1 MSIAKIFFEY
11 AQAFERVFEDDDWSQ
26 LEEFFTPD
34 AVYLPGDGKELRGRE
49 NILAH
54 LKQSLDSFDRRFD
67 LRRVDLVSDPVVTAS
82 QVTIQWRAAYE
93 KKGLPDIVLRGSE
106 EATFEGNAISRLED
120 SLDEGVA
127 ETLQAWIGQHG
138 DNLGISR

>member
-1 MSIAKIFFEY
+1 MSIAKIFSEY
-11 AQAFERVFEDDDWSQ
+11 AQAFERVYENDDWSK
-26 LEEFFTPD
+26 LDEFFAPD
-34 AVYLPGDGKELRGRE
+34 AVYLPGDGKEVRGRD

-67 LRRVDLVSDPVVTAS
+67 LRRVDLVSEPVVTAN

-93 KKGLPDIVLRGSE
+93 KRGLPDIVLCGSE

-120 SLDEGVA
+120 SLVDGV
-127 ETLQAWIGQHG
+127 EENLQAWIDQYG
-138 DNLGISR
+138 DTLGISA

>member
-34 AVYLPGDGKELRGRE
+34 AVYLPGDGKELRGRDH
-49 NILAH
+49 IFAH

-67 LRRVDLVSDPVVTAS
+67 LRRVELVSDPVVTS
-82 QVTIQWRAAYE
+82 SRVTIQWRATYE
-93 KKGLPDIVLRGSE
+93 KKGLPDIALCGSE
-106 EATFEGNAISRLED
+106 EATFEGIAISRLED
-120 SLDEGVA
+120 SLDDGVA
-127 ETLQAWIGQHG
+127 ENLQTWIDQHG
-138 DNLGISR
+138 ETLGISA

>member
-1 MSIAKIFFEY
+1 MSIAKIFFDY
-11 AQAFERVFEDDDWSQ
+11 AQRFERVFENDDWSQ

-82 QVTIQWRAAYE
+82 QVTIQWRATYE
-93 KKGLPDIVLRGSE
+93 KKGLPDIVLCGSE

-120 SLDEGVA
+120 SLDEGIV
-127 ETLQAWIGQHG
+127 ETLQTWMGQHG
-138 DNLGISR
+138 EKLGISD